1 MSDRGGSSAVFGPWR
16 AICLTCRTGFS
27 TVGAC
32 DAGESH
38 RVVDLMTREGQE
50 ALLDEVWTGPETV
63 GPFGDLR
70 PRGGPGV
77 SLLPGRAPRRR
88 GIAEG
93 RPAPSPLGGAP
104 CLAYGMAL
112 LTNRPAVA
120 SHDVLWREA
129 ATVGFSVRLDDSGL
143 VRIPAGRVRFEVDR
157 LRAYYAPRAQAAE
170 HLPAGLG
177 IQIAGE
183 PDFVPFDAAL
193 EDILRPGDRVE
204 LLGVFELREDVSAE
218 RPSPRAPAPTL
229 LVPGGTPVVRR
240 ID

>member
-1 MSDRGGSSAVFGPWR
+1 MPDRRGTTGIFGPWA
-16 AICLTCRTGFS
+16 AICLTCRTGFA

-32 DAGESH
+32 DEDPSH

-50 ALLDEVWTGPETV
+50 ALLDEVWSGDETV
-63 GPFGDLR
+63 GPFGEPR
-70 PRGGPGV
+70 PRGGPGI
-77 SLLPGRAPRRR
+77 SSWPAPRRGHR
-88 GIAEG
+88 GVAEG

-120 SHDVLWREA
+120 SNDVLWREA
-129 ATVGFSVRLDDSGL
+129 ATVGFTVRLDDSGL
-143 VRIPAGRVRFEVDR
+143 VRIPAGRVRFEVNR

-204 LLGVFELREDVSAE
+204 LLGAFELREDTSAQ

-229 LVPGGTPVVRR
+229 LVPDGTPVVRR